1 LYQER
6 IDEFNSLEMARIEA
20 YEAAKELNDTLHAEW
35 TEWQLSQ
42 DALRANNSDWMTHEE
57 QQAALAKLEAENAA
71 KAALE
76 ALENA
81 RLAALEAETT
91 TSSP

>member
-1 LYQER
+1 
-6 IDEFNSLEMARIEA
+6 
-20 YEAAKELNDTLHAEW
+20 
-35 TEWQLSQ
+35 
-42 DALRANNSDWMTHEE
+42 MTHEE
-57 QQAALAKLEAENAA
+57 QQATLAKLEAENAA